1 MLQANLEEM
10 NVIVEEMHTRLQVL
24 EHSHNRMKEAFVLND
39 LKVADYDGHRVA
51 HLAAID
57 RDKITKAY
65 QRDAAGAGIKYVVAG
80 FIGVFVLGVLAWLKE
95 HLK

>member
-1 MLQANLEEM
+1 MLQASLEEM

-39 LKVADYDGHRVA
+39 LKVPDYDGHRVA
-51 HLAAID
+51 HLDAMERD
-57 RDKITKAY
+57 RITKSY
-65 QRDAAGAGIKYVVAG
+65 QREAAGVGIKWVTAGAISIFVAG
-80 FIGVFVLGVLAWLKE
+80 LLTWLKD